1 MSRYDLHLHKA
12 AKRSVLTQAL
22 GAMTDQYLDQV
33 SGKAHVLWA
42 RLLSVI
48 GSLLS
53 GAVFLSLL
61 APLVGQSTKPVQPI
75 AIVLWG
81 LFFFGCAWVFAKSF
95 FSAPRRPSQ
104 RAIKVFSVLSALFW
118 LLLGALAL
126 FAFMSKSGA

>member
-1 MSRYDLHLHKA
+1 
-12 AKRSVLTQAL
+12 
-22 GAMTDQYLDQV
+22 MTDQYLDQV
-33 SGKAHVLWA
+33 PRKVHVLWA

-61 APLVGQSTKPVQPI
+61 APLAGQSAKPVQPI
-75 AIVLWG
+75 AIILWG

-104 RAIKVFSVLSALFW
+104 RAIKLFSVLAALFY